1 MSEIKLFNRWD
12 TSEVKVSDLGLE
24 RYINLKPVIIPKSF
38 GRNSQKQFHKS
49 NMNIVERLINHM
61 YVPGHKR
68 KKHFLTS
75 GACVGKTETIF
86 NVVIDAFN
94 IIEQK
99 TKKNPVEV
107 FVKAIENSAMREE
120 LTSFQVGGIIVRKA
134 VITSPQRRVDIVLRE
149 FAQGSFQKAI
159 KAKKPMSVCLA
170 DEIFA
175 AYNNSSDSYAIREK
189 DRIEKESL
197 GAR

>member
-1 MSEIKLFNRWD
+1 MKLFNRWD
-12 TSEVKVSDLGLE
+12 ISEVKVTDAGLQK
-24 RYINLKPVIIPKSF
+24 YIGLKPVLVPKTY
-38 GRNSQKQFHKS
+38 GRHSQKQFHKS
-49 NMNIVERLINHM
+49 NMNIVERLVNHM

-68 KKHFLTS
+68 KKHFITS
-75 GACVGKTETIF
+75 GACVGNTATIF

-94 IIEQK
+94 MIEAR

-120 LTSFQVGGIIVRKA
+120 ITSFQVGGIIVRKA

-149 FAQGSFQKAI
+149 FVQGSFQKAI
-159 KAKKPMSVCLA
+159 NNKKTMAQCLS

-175 AYNNSSDSYAIREK
+175 AYNNSADSYAIREK

>member
-1 MSEIKLFNRWD
+1 MMKLFNRWD
-12 TSEVKVSDLGLE
+12 ISEIKVADAGLQK
-24 RYINLKPVIIPKSF
+24 YICLKPVLVPKTY
-38 GRNSQKQFHKS
+38 GRNTQKQFHKS
-49 NMNIVERLINHM
+49 NMNIVERLVNRM

-68 KKHFLTS
+68 KKHFITS
-75 GACVGKTETIF
+75 GACVGNTATIF

-94 IIEQK
+94 MIEAR

-120 LTSFQVGGIIVRKA
+120 ITSFQVGGIIVRKA

-149 FAQGSFQKAI
+149 FVQGSFQKSTNN
-159 KAKKPMSVCLA
+159 KKTMAQCLS

-175 AYNNSSDSYAIREK
+175 AYNNSADSYAIREK